1 MTSQQTA
8 SDPHRPL
15 RLWPGVVAAVLLCL
29 IRFVTPLIFPEA
41 GASAIIGGVLGALA
55 IVMWWLFFSR
65 AIWQER
71 LGALAVMIV
80 APLLVSRVA
89 HESIT
94 TGMMGAMLPL
104 YSIPVM
110 SVALV
115 AWAVT
120 TRTLSNGIRRSSLV
134 ATILL
139 ACGFFALLRTGGVLG
154 AGSEIHWRWTPT
166 PEERLLSQASDEPAP
181 LPPPATTEAPP
192 VAPPAVSA
200 VPHPAPTH
208 APTSLQRV
216 RRLLHPQLQWQRT
229 MRSGLASA
237 DPIVTA
243 PFTACESTQ
252 TGLAH
257 RPSSYGVVRSVRAGP
272 HSRSAAI

>member
-29 IRFVTPLIFPEA
+29 IRFVTPLIFPEV
-41 GASAIIGGVLGALA
+41 GAIAIIGGILGALA

-200 VPHPAPTH
+200 VPQPAPTH
-208 APTSLQRV
+208 NPDKPAESSPAPAPAAAVAWLS
-216 RRLLHPQLQWQRT
+216 RT
-229 MRSGLASA
+229 RS
-237 DPIVTA
+237 
-243 PFTACESTQ
+243 
-252 TGLAH
+252 
-257 RPSSYGVVRSVRAGP
+257 
-272 HSRSAAI
+272 